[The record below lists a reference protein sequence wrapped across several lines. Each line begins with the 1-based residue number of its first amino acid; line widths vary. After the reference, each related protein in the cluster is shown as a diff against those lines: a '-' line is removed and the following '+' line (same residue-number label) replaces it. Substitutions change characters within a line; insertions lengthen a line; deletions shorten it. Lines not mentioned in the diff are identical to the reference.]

1 MYDRKDLSCDPDLSK
16 HREFLASLFP
26 TDEFLLLTP
35 EEKKTCTTGVKKR
48 KLKDN
53 NKAFVQSPK
62 LIQKETIATTPFYN
76 ILHHNNKSL
85 YPLLLTVNV
94 F

>member
-1 MYDRKDLSCDPDLSK
+1 MSCNSDLSK

-26 TDEFLLLTP
+26 TDEFLPLTP
-35 EEKKTCTTGVKKR
+35 EKTCTTDIKKR

-53 NKAFVQSPK
+53 HKALVQSTK
-62 LIQKETIATTPFYN
+62 LIQKETIAATPFDN

-85 YPLLLTVNV
+85 YALL
-94 F
+94 